1 MNKDQKN
8 VVTEY
13 LSSISDEM
21 LELLNS
27 RLTERFAGDLAEVLN
42 ELSKEKRMDNL
53 LSNAGSSEAI
63 FNLLEEIKEFVYKEC
78 KKRGVTLKPT
88 ASVG

>member
-13 LSSISDEM
+13 LSSISDDM
-21 LELLNS
+21 LEFLNS
-27 RLTERFAGDLAEVLN
+27 RLTEKFAGDLAEVLN

-53 LSNAGSSEAI
+53 LSNATSSEAI
-63 FNLLEEIKEFVYKEC
+63 FNLLDEIKDVVHKEC
-78 KKRGVTLKPT
+78 KKRGVTLKPVAT
-88 ASVG
+88 VG